1 MADMEMM
8 SCGKDTV
15 QILERTIHG
24 KKAKSLKKAVTPE
37 KSRSLKK
44 AGNPEKAESIRCT
57 AEASFTLEA
66 ALVMPVVLFCI
77 VSMIIYG
84 FGLHDIVV
92 CNAAANEAAELMSH
106 MSDAQGRDGIEDYI
120 NRKTG
125 NLQAGEYR
133 LSVEEYKDGSRISVF
148 SDKGEREYED
158 EGMRPEK
165 LMRKL
170 TVLEMIFV
178 EEE

>member
-15 QILERTIHG
+15 QILARTILG
-24 KKAKSLKKAVTPE
+24 KKAKSRKKT
-37 KSRSLKK
+37 
-44 AGNPEKAESIRCT
+44 GTPEKAESIRCT

-120 NRKTG
+120 KM
-125 NLQAGEYR
+125 LQGKHTKAA
-133 LSVEEYKDGSRISVF
+133 LPIRI
-148 SDKGEREYED
+148 
-158 EGMRPEK
+158 M
-165 LMRKL
+165 LQ
-170 TVLEMIFV
+170 
-178 EEE
+178 